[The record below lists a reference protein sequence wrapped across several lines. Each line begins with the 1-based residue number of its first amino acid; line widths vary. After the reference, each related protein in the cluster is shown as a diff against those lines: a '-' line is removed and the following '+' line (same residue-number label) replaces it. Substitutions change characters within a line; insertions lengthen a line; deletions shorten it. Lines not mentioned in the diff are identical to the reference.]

1 MTPRQVSLSAAAR
14 ALNGQPEGAAAA
26 AAAAGGEGNEH
37 ELNFTS
43 DRFLVHWWMVDLVCD
58 TLVNKLIVH
67 F

>member
-26 AAAAGGEGNEH
+26 GAGGEGNEH

>member
-26 AAAAGGEGNEH
+26 AVGGEGNEH